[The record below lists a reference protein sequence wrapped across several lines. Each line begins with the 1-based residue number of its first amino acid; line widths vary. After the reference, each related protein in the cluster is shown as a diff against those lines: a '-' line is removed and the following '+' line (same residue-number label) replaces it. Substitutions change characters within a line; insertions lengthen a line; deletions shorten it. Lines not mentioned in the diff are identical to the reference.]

1 MPIAGA
7 IWAALTA
14 ALGWLVRSQIGRWI
28 AIALAAIG
36 IEFAVSEAVMD
47 PLFDYINAN
56 AGAGVGAATAWFGFF
71 NVDRYVTL
79 ILSAYA
85 AAAAVG
91 FGLQRVRRP

>member
-1 MPIAGA
+1 MPVLGA

-36 IEFAVSEAVMD
+36 IQFAVTEGVMY
-47 PLFDYINAN
+47 PLIDYIASNAS
-56 AGAGVGAATAWFGFF
+56 GGVGAATQWFGFF
-71 NVDRYVTL
+71 NVDRYITL

-85 AAAAVG
+85 SAAAVG
-91 FGLQRVRRP
+91 FVAQRVRA